1 MVEEEKEV
9 AGVELERGEKNET
22 TRVLFAGTEAVIDT
36 MMVFGLNWWALFGS
50 AEPPGLVAVTK
61 AGRLI

>member
-36 MMVFGLNWWALFGS
+36 MMVFGLNW
-50 AEPPGLVAVTK
+50 
-61 AGRLI
+61 